1 MLLQPLVN
9 LRILQ
14 IHSNNYLTVRLDRTV
29 RTGSS
34 NIAASA
40 QSRKAVTWK
49 ATNKEKMHV
58 NTWAIAFGLS
68 Q

>member
-1 MLLQPLVN
+1 MLTIIISFFNKMFTRECTTSGVL
-9 LRILQ
+9 
-14 IHSNNYLTVRLDRTV
+14 